1 MSERFEK
8 FVSNITDSLDDDIKN
23 AKVKTDERALLR
35 SYIIENKNKFRIIAA
50 QQTISR
56 RQEFMIKY
64 IERHLYR
71 ANLNECSHSDI
82 KSALEEIGIIGHVK
96 TAFRMGVAYFIIPFI
111 YCSFTFW
118 LSNHER
124 ALGIY
129 VFSILICLIG
139 TAILIIFTVL
149 IIEQTKFH
157 LFMIKDK

>member
-8 FVSNITDSLDDDIKN
+8 FVSNINDSLDDDIKN
-23 AKVKTDERALLR
+23 MKVKTDERALLR

-64 IERHLYR
+64 IERQLNR
-71 ANLNECSHSDI
+71 ANLYEWSHSDI

-139 TAILIIFTVL
+139 AAILIIFTVL
-149 IIEQTKFH
+149 IIEQTKFR